1 LIVDPFEYDTTPVRS
16 DEETTPNGTLVDCL
30 LKFGA
35 GTAGSTPTFRLESC
49 SSTTLG
55 FGATKAHPVGL
66 SDYGAGAV
74 WPERTT
80 RSWMLSSAIE
90 NPHGAT
96 GAFKSMNSLMPIW
109 STTGNVPLSV
119 STRLAAPALR
129 SDTGTCQELSPGL
142 PKTYSG
148 GFSVDYC
155 EDCQR
160 VEMLKWG
167 IQTASDVPDDICF

>member
-1 LIVDPFEYDTTPVRS
+1 MNRWMIV
-16 DEETTPNGTLVDCL
+16 LAL
-30 LKFGA
+30 MGA
-35 GTAGSTPTFRLESC
+35 ASGNPTFRLESC
-49 SSTTLG
+49 SSPVLG
-55 FGATKAHPVGL
+55 FGATRAHPVGL
-66 SDYGAGAV
+66 SDYGAGAAP
-74 WPERTT
+74 PERIG
-80 RSWMLSSAIE
+80 RSWMLSSSIE
-90 NPHGAT
+90 SPHGAT
-96 GAFKSMNSLMPIW
+96 GPFKAINSLMPIW

-119 STRLAAPALR
+119 STRLAEAMLR
-129 SDTGTCQELSPGL
+129 SDTAICQELSPGS